1 MADLLLGQVL
11 SYAADPFAEGI
22 GAARH
27 ESAGAVLVEDGR
39 IVAVGAADRL
49 RAAHPQVEFV
59 GPCNMCP
66 YMKMIT
72 LEKVL
77 WSLHTMTTPVE
88 VDPELIAPARAA
100 VERMIEISRRP
111 RAAA

>member
-27 ESAGAVLVEDGR
+27 ESAGAVLVENGR

-49 RAAHPQVEFV
+49 RAAHPQARVTDY
-59 GPCNMCP
+59 GQA
-66 YMKMIT
+66 
-72 LEKVL
+72 
-77 WSLHTMTTPVE
+77 
-88 VDPELIAPARAA
+88 LIST
-100 VERMIEISRRP
+100 VTQP
-111 RAAA
+111 RAVAVNIGSAM